1 MAGRD
6 RRTDLLLTDASM
18 SYDLPVY
25 EVAYSKQ
32 ALNALRKLPT
42 NDARR
47 IRARIAD
54 YAAEPDAR
62 AHQVMKL
69 KGREGFRLR
78 VGNWRALFDVNGDAL
93 EILEIRSRG
102 SVYR

>member
-1 MAGRD
+1 M
-6 RRTDLLLTDASM
+6 
-18 SYDLPVY
+18 Y

-32 ALNALRKLPT
+32 VLNALRKLPT
-42 NDARR
+42 NEARR

-62 AHQVMKL
+62 AHHVMKL

-78 VGNWRALFDVNGDAL
+78 VGNWRALFDVNGNVL
-93 EILEIRSRG
+93 EILAIGSRG
-102 SVYR
+102 TIYR